1 MRCGAGVTER
11 GANSAH
17 WIWIVC
23 CTCSV
28 WVCSVLPSMHCLVR
42 QTALKRSGQLCA
54 ALWPLSIIA
63 PQTPCPRLLKTDEQ
77 RLHLLHGCAQRRCM
91 LGRLE
96 QHACRVGMPG
106 AQLQLSLA
114 ELRQPLLFSPP
125 LQCAATSS
133 ASSPSC

>member
-1 MRCGAGVTER
+1 MRLTGSGLCVALSLNLQCVGVQR
-11 GANSAH
+11 VA
-17 WIWIVC
+17 C
-23 CTCSV
+23 C
-28 WVCSVLPSMHCLVR
+28 PSMHCLVR

-125 LQCAATSS
+125 LQCAVTSS